1 MKKKLKKAA
10 MAGAALYGAS
20 KLMGAGKKSLL
31 AATEDNKDASSMIT
45 GGTNLNDYN
54 MSNSLKKNSLK
65 KKTLMEKAKNFLNKE
80 VFTTDPKT
88 GFNTSGGQ
96 KTPYNMSVSD
106 QDSLYEM
113 GAGGAKYGKMIKANK
128 GAMVMA
134 KCKMGR
140 NKATKIT

>member
-20 KLMGAGKKSLL
+20 KLMGAEKKSLL

-54 MSNSLKKNSLK
+54 MSNSLKK
-65 KKTLMEKAKNFLNKE
+65 KTLMEKAKDILKKRVDIPKGIF
-80 VFTTDPKT
+80 DPK
-88 GFNTSGGQ
+88 GGQ

-106 QDSLYEM
+106 QDSIYEM

>member
-54 MSNSLKKNSLK
+54 MSNSLKK
-65 KKTLMEKAKNFLNKE
+65 KTLMEKAKDILKKRVDIPKGIF
-80 VFTTDPKT
+80 DPK
-88 GFNTSGGQ
+88 GGQ

-106 QDSLYEM
+106 QDSIYEM

>member
-20 KLMGAGKKSLL
+20 KLMGAREKSLL

-45 GGTNLNDYN
+45 GGKNLNDYN
-54 MSNSLKKNSLK
+54 MSNSLKK
-65 KKTLMEKAKNFLNKE
+65 KTLMEKAKDILKKRVDIPKGLF
-80 VFTTDPKT
+80 DPK
-88 GFNTSGGQ
+88 GGQ

-106 QDSLYEM
+106 QDSIYEM

>member
-20 KLMGAGKKSLL
+20 KLMGAREKSLL

-54 MSNSLKKNSLK
+54 MSNSLKK
-65 KKTLMEKAKNFLNKE
+65 KTLMEKAKDILKKRVDIPKGIF
-80 VFTTDPKT
+80 DPK
-88 GFNTSGGQ
+88 GGQ

-106 QDSLYEM
+106 QDM
-113 GAGGAKYGKMIKANK
+113 KF
-128 GAMVMA
+128 
-134 KCKMGR
+134 
-140 NKATKIT
+140 TKWVKWMELNTVK

>member
-54 MSNSLKKNSLK
+54 MSNSLKK
-65 KKTLMEKAKNFLNKE
+65 KTLMEKAKDILKKRVDIPKGLF
-80 VFTTDPKT
+80 DPK
-88 GFNTSGGQ
+88 GGQ

-106 QDSLYEM
+106 QDSIYEM

>member
-20 KLMGAGKKSLL
+20 KLMGARKKSLL

-54 MSNSLKKNSLK
+54 MSNSLKK
-65 KKTLMEKAKNFLNKE
+65 KTLMEKAKDILKKRVDIPKGIF
-80 VFTTDPKT
+80 DPK
-88 GFNTSGGQ
+88 GGQ

-106 QDSLYEM
+106 QDSIYEM

>member
-20 KLMGAGKKSLL
+20 KLMGAREKSLL

-54 MSNSLKKNSLK
+54 MSNSLKK
-65 KKTLMEKAKNFLNKE
+65 KTLKEKAKDILKKRVDIPKGIF
-80 VFTTDPKT
+80 DPK
-88 GFNTSGGQ
+88 GGQ
-96 KTPYNMSVSD
+96 NTPYNMSVSD
-106 QDSLYEM
+106 QDSIYEM

>member
-1 MKKKLKKAA
+1 

-20 KLMGAGKKSLL
+20 KLMGAREKSLL

-45 GGTNLNDYN
+45 GGKDNNDYN
-54 MSNSLKKNSLK
+54 MSNSIK
-65 KKTLMEKAKNFLNKE
+65 KKTLMEKAKDILTKRVNIPKGIF
-80 VFTTDPKT
+80 DPK
-88 GFNTSGGQ
+88 GGQ

-106 QDSLYEM
+106 QDSIYEM

>member
-20 KLMGAGKKSLL
+20 KLMGAREKSLL

-54 MSNSLKKNSLK
+54 MSNSLKK
-65 KKTLMEKAKNFLNKE
+65 KTLMEKAKDILKKRVDIPKGLF
-80 VFTTDPKT
+80 DPK
-88 GFNTSGGQ
+88 GGQ

-106 QDSLYEM
+106 QDSIYEM

>member
-20 KLMGAGKKSLL
+20 KLMGAREKSLL

-54 MSNSLKKNSLK
+54 MSNSLKK
-65 KKTLMEKAKNFLNKE
+65 KTLMEKAKDILKKRVDIPKGLF
-80 VFTTDPKT
+80 DPK
-88 GFNTSGGQ
+88 GGQ

-106 QDSLYEM
+106 QDSIYEM

-140 NKATKIT
+140 NKPTKIT

>member
-20 KLMGAGKKSLL
+20 KLMGARNKSLL

-45 GGTNLNDYN
+45 GGKNLNDYN
-54 MSNSLKKNSLK
+54 MSNSLKK
-65 KKTLMEKAKNFLNKE
+65 KTLMEKAKDILKKRVDIPKGLF
-80 VFTTDPKT
+80 DPK
-88 GFNTSGGQ
+88 GGQ

-106 QDSLYEM
+106 QDSIYEM

>member
-20 KLMGAGKKSLL
+20 KLMGAREKSLL

-54 MSNSLKKNSLK
+54 MSNSLKK
-65 KKTLMEKAKNFLNKE
+65 KTLMEKAKDILKKRVDIPKGIF
-80 VFTTDPKT
+80 DPK
-88 GFNTSGGQ
+88 GGQ
-96 KTPYNMSVSD
+96 NTPYNMSVSD
-106 QDSLYEM
+106 QDSIYEM

>member
-1 MKKKLKKAA
+1 MVR
-10 MAGAALYGAS
+10 AS
-20 KLMGAGKKSLL
+20 LWVQRKKSLL

-54 MSNSLKKNSLK
+54 MSNSLKK
-65 KKTLMEKAKNFLNKE
+65 KTLMEKAKDILKKRVDIPKGIF
-80 VFTTDPKT
+80 DPK
-88 GFNTSGGQ
+88 GGQ
-96 KTPYNMSVSD
+96 NTPYNMSVSD
-106 QDSLYEM
+106 QDSIYEM

>member
-54 MSNSLKKNSLK
+54 MSNSLKK
-65 KKTLMEKAKNFLNKE
+65 KTLMEKATDILKKRVDIPKGIF
-80 VFTTDPKT
+80 DPK
-88 GFNTSGGQ
+88 GGQ

-106 QDSLYEM
+106 QDSIYEM
-113 GAGGAKYGKMIKANK
+113 GADGAKYGKMIKANK

>member
-20 KLMGAGKKSLL
+20 KLMGAREKSLL

-54 MSNSLKKNSLK
+54 MSNSLKK
-65 KKTLMEKAKNFLNKE
+65 KTLMEKAKDILKKRVDIPKGIF
-80 VFTTDPKT
+80 DPK
-88 GFNTSGGQ
+88 GGQ

-106 QDSLYEM
+106 QDSIYEM
-113 GAGGAKYGKMIKANK
+113 GAGGAKYGKIIKANK